1 MRRGQQRQ
9 ARPVHLPGDAGR
21 DILVSAMSRRKAIR
35 MTQGEHRRLRVRQVL
50 FAILAILVIASFVIS
65 LLTTF

>member
-1 MRRGQQRQ
+1 ML
-9 ARPVHLPGDAGR
+9 LP
-21 DILVSAMSRRKAIR
+21 AMSRRKAIR
-35 MTQGEHRRLRVRQVL
+35 MTRGEHRHLQVRQVL